1 MADSKIVVFQD
12 KQIRR
17 AWMNEQWYFS
27 IADVVEFLTDSVD
40 VKQYIKRMRQRD
52 PLLNRNWGTICTPVA
67 MIAADGRRRSVQA
80 ADVKGLFR
88 IIQSIPSPKA
98 EPFKQWLAQVGYER
112 VQEIENPELAQE
124 RMKAVYEAKGYP
136 KDWIDKRL
144 RGIAIRQN
152 LTDEWKERGIRE
164 ERDFAILTAEI
175 ARATFGVTPSEH
187 RAIKGLT
194 KKGQNLRDHMTDLE
208 LIFTMLGERVT
219 TEISQQ
225 EKPDT
230 FAESKRV
237 ARRGGSRKANFH
249 NTMDRLL
256 ELGALPVINENDT
269 VSTEEI
275 AVGDNDTLS
284 AIVAATVSADL
295 LVLLSDIDG
304 LYDGDPRKNPDAKLI
319 PTVET
324 VDERII
330 ALGGGSG
337 SSLGTGGM
345 ATKLLAAQI
354 AVGAGCEM
362 VIANGEKPELL
373 YDIVAGKPIGTRFL
387 VKR

>member
-1 MADSKIVVFQD
+1 MYDDETDTTVPVSADEIDIEDEQELEFIMD
-12 KQIRR
+12 ETIRKV
-17 AWMNEQWYFS
+17 WKPKEEEWYFS
-27 IADVVEFLTDSVD
+27 IVDVCQFLTDSTD
-40 VKQYIKRMRQRD
+40 TKQYIKKMKQRD
-52 PLLNRNWGTICTPVA
+52 KELANNWGTICTPVA

-237 ARRGGSRKANFH
+237 ARRGGNVAGVARKE
-249 NTMDRLL
+249 TER
-256 ELGALPVINENDT
+256 ELGHSV
-269 VSTEEI
+269 VS
-275 AVGDNDTLS
+275 GQNFLD
-284 AIVAATVSADL
+284 
-295 LVLLSDIDG
+295 
-304 LYDGDPRKNPDAKLI
+304 KNPDGLI
-319 PTVET
+319 EDTIGLPP
-324 VDERII
+324 
-330 ALGGGSG
+330 LGSD
-337 SSLGTGGM
+337 
-345 ATKLLAAQI
+345 K
-354 AVGAGCEM
+354 E
-362 VIANGEKPELL
+362 
-373 YDIVAGKPIGTRFL
+373 
-387 VKR
+387 